1 MGHPIHRIKA
11 FEIAG
16 PYRLRI
22 EFGDGVVR
30 TIDFRPLLEGELYG
44 PLSDLRQFNSVA
56 LDREVHTL
64 VWPNGADFN
73 PATLHDWPEH
83 EAGMLA
89 LARRWAASTGSGSK
103 AS

>member
-1 MGHPIHRIKA
+1 MRHPVHRVKT

-16 PYRLRI
+16 SYRLRI
-22 EFGDGVVR
+22 EFGDGLVR
-30 TIDFRPLLEGELYG
+30 TIDFRPVLEGELYG
-44 PLSDLRQFNSVA
+44 PLRDLNQFNSVA
-56 LDREVHTL
+56 LDREVHTV
-64 VWPNGADFN
+64 VWPNGADFD

-89 LARRWAASTGSGSK
+89 LAERWAASAGPGTK

>member
-30 TIDFRPLLEGELYG
+30 TIDFRPILEGALYG
-44 PLSDLRQFNSVA
+44 RGGCGQASRSSPSIGPIRMSELSKESFSS
-56 LDREVHTL
+56 
-64 VWPNGADFN
+64 
-73 PATLHDWPEH
+73 
-83 EAGMLA
+83 
-89 LARRWAASTGSGSK
+89 RRCPTVKRVRG
-103 AS
+103 